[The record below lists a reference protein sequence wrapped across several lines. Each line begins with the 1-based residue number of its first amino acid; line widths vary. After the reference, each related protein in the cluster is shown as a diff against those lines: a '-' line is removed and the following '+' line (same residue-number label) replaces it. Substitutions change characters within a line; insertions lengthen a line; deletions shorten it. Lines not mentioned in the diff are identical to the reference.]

1 MSAGMAVF
9 LYIAVVA
16 LLLVL
21 RIVSLRRQRERDERR
36 MSAWADQERRY
47 AQDRNRQE
55 EHHRAFVAEQRR
67 LMSDS
72 LRYDVMRRDGF
83 RCQICGITAKEGAKL
98 HVDHIRPVSK
108 GGRTEIS
115 NLRTLC
121 DRCNLGKGAK
131 LE

>member
-16 LLLVL
+16 LLVVL
-21 RIVSLRRQRERDERR
+21 RIASLRRQRERDERR
-36 MSAWADQERRY
+36 MAAWADQERRY
-47 AQDRNRQE
+47 AQDRDRQE
-55 EHHRAFVAEQRR
+55 EHHLAFVAEQRR

-83 RCQICGITAKEGAKL
+83 RCQICGATAKDGAKL

-121 DRCNLGKGAK
+121 ERCNLGKGAK